1 VDDDGGGE
9 ALMGVAAVR
18 LGEVGFELEDEGRG
32 EPVLL
37 LHGFPTTRILWRGVA
52 PALVQAGY
60 RAIAPDLVG
69 YGGSPCPAGVEPDMA
84 SQAGWL
90 VGLLDA
96 LGIERATVVAHDVG
110 TAAAQILVARAPERV
125 RGLVLMDGVHAGEW
139 AMEAA
144 AWILTWQEPARL
156 LRVLV
161 RGIRTGS
168 GSPARLPEET
178 VREVLAPYEGEEGG
192 AKLIRAARALHP
204 RQVVEIMPVLR
215 ARRLPALVMWGA
227 HDAYLP
233 AETVGRPLAELL
245 GAELVLLPGGHFVP
259 LDCPREVA
267 AGVLG
272 FLATLPPARGGTT

>member
-1 VDDDGGGE
+1 
-9 ALMGVAAVR
+9 MGVAVVR
-18 LGEVGFELEDEGRG
+18 LGQVSVELEDEGRG

-37 LHGFPTTRILWRGVA
+37 VHGFPTTRALWKGVA

-69 YGGSPCPAGVEPDMA
+69 YGGSSCPAGVEPDMA

-144 AWILTWQEPARL
+144 APIQTWQEPARL
-156 LRVLV
+156 LRVVV

-178 VREVLAPYEGEEGG
+178 VREMLAPYQGEEGG

-204 RQVVEIMPVLR
+204 RQVVEIMPALR
-215 ARRLPALVMWGA
+215 ERRVRALVMWGE
-227 HDAYLP
+227 HDTYLP
-233 AETVGRPLAELL
+233 AEAVGRPLAELL

-267 AGVLG
+267 AGVLR
-272 FLATLPPARGGTT
+272 FLAE

>member
-1 VDDDGGGE
+1 
-9 ALMGVAAVR
+9 MGAAVVR
-18 LGEVGFELEDEGRG
+18 LGQVSVELEDDGRG

-37 LHGFPTTRILWRGVA
+37 LHGFPTTRALWKGVA

-69 YGGSPCPAGVEPDMA
+69 YGGSSCPAGAEPDMA
-84 SQAGWL
+84 SQAAWL
-90 VGLLDA
+90 IGLLDA

-125 RGLVLMDGVHAGEW
+125 RRLVLMDGVHAGEW
-139 AMEAA
+139 AMEAVA
-144 AWILTWQEPARL
+144 PIQTWQEPARL
-156 LRVLV
+156 LRVV
-161 RGIRTGS
+161 ARGIRTGS
-168 GSPARLPEET
+168 GSPTRLPEET
-178 VREVLAPYEGEEGG
+178 VREVLAPYQGEEGG

-204 RQVVEIMPVLR
+204 RQVVEIMPALR
-215 ARRLPALVMWGA
+215 QCRVPALVMWGE
-227 HDAYLP
+227 HDAYLS

-267 AGVLG
+267 AGTLR
-272 FLATLPPARGGTT
+272 FLAG